1 MKTDTGGNSRRAL
14 QVVVGANGVFVGDVR
29 RFRRKHAVVQSDLTV
44 LVRIRTGDRV
54 RKPFFPEPIVMWQ
67 IKMDRWSPA

>member
-14 QVVVGANGVFVGDVR
+14 QVVVGVDGVFVDDVR

-54 RKPFFPEPIVMWQ
+54 RKTFFSEPIVKWPN
-67 IKMDRWSPA
+67 KLDR

>member
-14 QVVVGANGVFVGDVR
+14 QVVVGVDGVFVGDAR

-44 LVRIRTGDRV
+44 LVRIRTGDHV
-54 RKPFFPEPIVMWQ
+54 RKTFFSSEVA
-67 IKMDRWSPA
+67 K